1 MSIFSMFAPK
11 TGKFFDSF
19 SQATSNLVNMSGKL
33 KELVSSRDHGIVENL
48 VREIR
53 DLEHVGDE
61 ITHKIFTELS
71 ANFITPFDREDIH
84 HLASVLDDVADH
96 INGTASRIVLYKYE
110 QFDQV
115 LVSLTNVLHRQ
126 TQEIEEAI
134 KNLKGMRNV
143 PRIKEAIIR
152 LNDLENE
159 ADSIF
164 DLSIARLFSEETN
177 AIEMI
182 KKKEI
187 LSVLESATDK
197 CEDVANVLDT
207 ILVKNS

>member
-1 MSIFSMFAPK
+1 
-11 TGKFFDSF
+11 
-19 SQATSNLVNMSGKL
+19 MSGKL
-33 KELVSSRDHGIVENL
+33 KELVSSRDQKTIENI

-53 DLEHVGDE
+53 DLEHIGDD
-61 ITHKIFTELS
+61 ITHNIFTELS

-84 HLASVLDDVADH
+84 VLATSIDDVADH

-115 LVSLTNVLHRQ
+115 LHSLTAVLHRQ
-126 TQEIEEAI
+126 TQEIDQAI
-134 KNLKGMRNV
+134 QSLRNMRNV
-143 PRIKEAIIR
+143 QRIKEAIVR

-197 CEDVANVLDT
+197 CEDVANVLET

>member
-1 MSIFSMFAPK
+1 MSILSMFAPK
-11 TGKFFDSF
+11 SGKFFDSF
-19 SQATSNLVNMSGKL
+19 SKATSNLVNMSGKL
-33 KELVSSRDHGIVENL
+33 KELVSSRDQKTIENI

-53 DLEHVGDE
+53 DLEHVGDD
-61 ITHKIFTELS
+61 ITHNIFTELS

-84 HLASVLDDVADH
+84 LLASVIDDVADH

-110 QFDQV
+110 QFDQA
-115 LVSLTNVLHRQ
+115 LHSLTAVLHRQ
-126 TQEIEEAI
+126 TQEIEQAI
-134 KNLKGMRNV
+134 QNLRNMRSV
-143 PRIKEAIIR
+143 ARIREAIIR

-187 LSVLESATDK
+187 LSVLEAATDK
-197 CEDVANVLDT
+197 CEDVANVLET

>member
-1 MSIFSMFAPK
+1 MFAPK
-11 TGKFFDSF
+11 SGKFFDSF
-19 SQATSNLVNMSGKL
+19 SMATSNLVNMSGKL
-33 KELVSSRDHGIVENL
+33 KELVSSRDQKTIENI

-53 DLEHVGDE
+53 DLEHVGDD
-61 ITHKIFTELS
+61 ITHNIFTELS

-84 HLASVLDDVADH
+84 LLASVIDDVADH

-110 QFDQV
+110 QFDQA
-115 LVSLTNVLHRQ
+115 LHSLAAVLHRQ
-126 TQEIEEAI
+126 TQEIEQAI
-134 KNLKGMRNV
+134 QSLRNMRNV
-143 PRIKEAIIR
+143 QRIKEAIVR

-197 CEDVANVLDT
+197 CEDVANVLET